1 MTAGGRDGMI
11 FIDPEIL
18 NITSDSAYKGQDNI
32 YAIANTVNVKPV
44 SYTHLTLPTSD
55 LV

>member
-32 YAIANTVNVKPV
+32 YAIAI
-44 SYTHLTLPTSD
+44 SLTSNKASVWLRRTAIS
-55 LV
+55 L